1 MCRLLGVST
10 NGYYAWNLRC
20 PSARDLEDQQL
31 LEHIRAIHKR
41 SRGTYG
47 APRIHAELKELG
59 VRIARKRVAR
69 LMREDGIQ
77 GVCCRRK
84 RVTTLGNPGGK
95 IAEDLVNRDFSAREP
110 NKLWVADITYI
121 PTLAGVLYRSKST
134 RLNSSRVANS

>member
-1 MCRLLGVST
+1 MKAYQAEFPIKTMYRLLGVST
-10 NGYYAWNLRC
+10 SGYYAWNLRC

-77 GVCCRRK
+77 G
-84 RVTTLGNPGGK
+84 GMPP
-95 IAEDLVNRDFSAREP
+95 A
-110 NKLWVADITYI
+110 
-121 PTLAGVLYRSKST
+121 
-134 RLNSSRVANS
+134 